1 MQYRGR
7 MILAARS
14 LLLLTFSGVLALGS
28 CFAQAGP
35 QTAPLPPSSNDLPP
49 AGSQQTLV
57 LWPQGAPLATGK
69 AEGDIPKLYSF
80 PAPGAGPHTAVIVMP
95 GGGYLHLVNE
105 KEGAVEARWLNAHGV
120 SAFVLA
126 YRLSPA
132 YKYPAAMLDGTRAVR
147 YVRANAAALG
157 VAPDKI
163 GIWGFSAGGHLAGS
177 LAAIHDAGDPKASD
191 PVERASS
198 RPDFAIL
205 SYARLT
211 MSGDVPRKPDSMSS
225 ILGPHPTQAAI
236 DAISPDKHVTK
247 DTSPSFIYST
257 GGDQS
262 VDPLN
267 ASVFY
272 EALKRAGV
280 PVELHIFERGP
291 HGTGM
296 AQTLAPELHELAIW
310 PTLLANWMMQN
321 GWMSA
326 QS

>member
-1 MQYRGR
+1 
-7 MILAARS
+7 MISAMRS
-14 LLLLTFSGVLALGS
+14 LLLLIFSGVFTLG
-28 CFAQAGP
+28 CVAQGAAA
-35 QTAPLPPSSNDLPP
+35 QSSPNDLPP
-49 AGSQQTLV
+49 AGSKETLV
-57 LWPQGAPLATGK
+57 LWPQGAPLAVGK

-80 PAPGAGPHTAVIVMP
+80 PAPGAGPHPAVIVMP
-95 GGGYLHLVNE
+95 GGGYTHLVNE

-132 YKYPAAMLDGTRAVR
+132 YHYPAPMLDGARAIR
-147 YVRANAAALG
+147 YVRANAARLDVEPG
-157 VAPDKI
+157 KI
-163 GIWGFSAGGHLAGS
+163 GVWGFSAGGHLAGY
-177 LAAIHDAGDPKASD
+177 LAAIHDAGEPKAVD

-211 MSGDVPRKPDSMSS
+211 MNDDVPRKGSMDTL
-225 ILGPHPTQAAI
+225 IGEHPTQAAI

-280 PVELHIFERGP
+280 PVEAHIFQLGP

-296 AQTLAPELHELAIW
+296 AQTLKPELHELSIW
-310 PTLLANWMMQN
+310 PTLLANWMTQN
-321 GWMSA
+321 GWMPA
-326 QS
+326 QG